1 MPTVE
6 QQIDAL
12 RVQIN
17 AHNHRYHVLDDP
29 SVPDA
34 EYDRLLR
41 ELRALEE
48 ANPGFV
54 TSDSPTQRVGSTPS
68 SAFRQIQHEMPML
81 SLDNAFTDADLL
93 AFDERIK
100 KRLKI
105 EEDVAYVCEP
115 KLDGIAVSL
124 LYIDGRLSRAATRGD
139 GTTGED
145 ITANV
150 RTIKSV
156 PLKLN
161 GDNTPA
167 RLEVRGEIYLS
178 KKGFD
183 QLNDQARARD
193 EKAFVNPRNAAAG
206 SLRQLDSRITA
217 ARPLAIYC
225 YGVGVSEGF
234 VSAATHSDTLQQ
246 LKKLG
251 LRVNPNISVAKNI
264 EACQQ
269 YYRETL
275 QRRAALDY
283 EIDGTVYKVDR
294 LDWQAKL
301 GFVSRAPRWAL
312 AHKFP
317 AQEELTRLLAVEF
330 QVGRTGAI
338 TPVARLEPVFVGGV
352 TVSNATLHNM
362 DEIERLDVRVG
373 DTVIVRRAGDVIPQI
388 VQVVKD
394 ARPKGAKKIRV
405 PKKCPVCHSAVERN
419 ADEAAYRCIGGLVCA
434 AQRKRAIQ
442 HFASRKAMD
451 IDGLGD
457 KLVEQLVDAGLIKTV
472 ADLFALTHETLSGL
486 ERMGSKSADNLLAA
500 LEKSKAT
507 TLPRFLYSLGIR
519 EVGETTARSVAQH
532 FGNLEEIVSAT
543 EEDLHAVDDVGP
555 IVAMRIAHFFQSG
568 ENQKVVAEL
577 QAAGVHWPALERS
590 APTSPLAG
598 KTFVLT
604 GALQTLTREDAKAR
618 LLEQGAKVAGSV
630 SKKTDYVVAGDKAGS
645 KLAKASELNI
655 PLLSEQELIDL
666 LQ

>member
-6 QQIDAL
+6 QQIEAL
-12 RVQIN
+12 RAQID
-17 AHNHRYHVLDDP
+17 AHNYRYHVLDDP

-48 ANPGFV
+48 ANPHLV
-54 TSDSPTQRVGSTPS
+54 TADSPTQRVGSTAL
-68 SAFRQIQHEMPML
+68 SAFSQIQHELPML
-81 SLDNAFTDADLL
+81 SLENVFSYEDLL
-93 AFDERIK
+93 AFDQRVK
-100 KRLKI
+100 TRLKTEQDI
-105 EEDVAYVCEP
+105 AYVCEP

-124 LYIDGRLSRAATRGD
+124 LYSNGSLTRAATRGD

-145 ITANV
+145 ITQNV

-156 PLKLN
+156 PLALRGEN
-161 GDNTPA
+161 IPA
-167 RLEVRGEIYLS
+167 RLELRGEIYMS

-183 QLNDQARARD
+183 QLNDQARTRD
-193 EKAFVNPRNAAAG
+193 EKTFVNPRNAAAG
-206 SLRQLDSRITA
+206 SLRQLDSSITA

-225 YGVGVSEGF
+225 YGVGVIEGF
-234 VSAATHSDTLQQ
+234 DLPATHSGMLGS
-246 LKKLG
+246 LKGWG
-251 LRVNPNISVAKNI
+251 LRVNPHISIAKNI
-264 EACQQ
+264 EECQQ
-269 YYRETL
+269 YYKEML
-275 QRRAALDY
+275 DRRTGLEY

-294 LDWQAKL
+294 LDWQADL
-301 GFVSRAPRWAL
+301 GFVSRAPRWAV

-317 AQEELTRLLAVEF
+317 AQEELTQLLAVEF

-338 TPVARLEPVFVGGV
+338 TPVARLQPVFVGGV

-362 DEIERLDVRVG
+362 DEIARLDVRVG

-394 ARPKGAKKIRV
+394 ARPKCAKNIRV
-405 PKKCPVCHSAVERN
+405 PSKCPVCGSSVERN
-419 ADEAAYRCIGGLVCA
+419 EEEAAYRCVGGLVCA

-457 KLVEQLVDAGLIKTV
+457 KLVDQLVDAELIETV
-472 ADLFALTHETLSGL
+472 ADLYSLDHASLNGL
-486 ERMGSKSADNLLAA
+486 ERMGAKSAENLLAA
-500 LEKSKAT
+500 LAKSKAT

-519 EVGETTARSVAQH
+519 EVGESTARSLAQH
-532 FGNLEEIVSAT
+532 FGDLEGIAT
-543 EEDLHAVDDVGP
+543 ASEEELHEVADVGP
-555 IVAMRIAHFFQSG
+555 IVATHIVSFFQSG
-568 ENQKVVAEL
+568 QNQKVIAEL
-577 QAAGVHWPALERS
+577 QAAGVHWPAIERT
-590 APTSPLAG
+590 AQALPLAG

-604 GALQTLTREDAKAR
+604 GTLQTLAREDAKQR
-618 LLEQGAKVAGSV
+618 LLQLGAKVAGSV

-645 KLAKASELNI
+645 KLAKATELNI
-655 PLLSEQELIDL
+655 RILSEQEFVDL

>member
-1 MPTVE
+1 MASVE
-6 QQIDAL
+6 QQIDTL
-12 RVQIN
+12 RAQIN
-17 AHNHRYHVLDDP
+17 AHNYRYHVLDDP

-48 ANPGFV
+48 ANPHLI
-54 TSDSPTQRVGSTPS
+54 TSESPTQRVGNAPL

-81 SLDNAFTDADLL
+81 SLDNAFTEADLL
-93 AFDERIK
+93 AFDERVK

-105 EEDVAYVCEP
+105 EHDVAYVCEP

-124 LYIDGRLSRAATRGD
+124 LYIDGSLARAATRGD

-145 ITANV
+145 ITDNV

-156 PLKLN
+156 PLTLH
-161 GDNTPA
+161 GDDVPA

-178 KKGFD
+178 KQGFE
-183 QLNDQARARD
+183 QLNDQARAS
-193 EKAFVNPRNAAAG
+193 EKKTFVNPRNAAAG

-234 VSAATHSDTLQQ
+234 VVPDTHSDMLAR
-246 LKKLG
+246 LKDLG
-251 LRVNPNISVAKNI
+251 LRVNPHISVAENI
-264 EACQQ
+264 EGCQQ
-269 YYRETL
+269 YYLQTM
-275 QRRAALDY
+275 QRRAALEY
-283 EIDGTVYKVDR
+283 EIDGTVYKVNR
-294 LDWQAKL
+294 MDWQAEL
-301 GFVSRAPRWAL
+301 GFVSRAPRWAV

-317 AQEELTRLLAVEF
+317 AEEELTQLLAVEF

-362 DEIERLDVRVG
+362 DEIARLDVRVG
-373 DTVIVRRAGDVIPQI
+373 DTVIVRRAGDVIPKI
-388 VQVVKD
+388 VQVVLD
-394 ARPKGAKKIRV
+394 ARPSGAKEIRV
-405 PKKCPVCHSAVERN
+405 PATCPVCGSDVERN
-419 ADEAAYRCIGGLVCA
+419 EDEAAYRCVGGLVCA

-457 KLVEQLVDAGLIKTV
+457 KLVDQLVDAELIKTV
-472 ADLFALTHETLSGL
+472 ADLFLLDHETLSGL
-486 ERMGSKSADNLLAA
+486 ERMGAKSADNLLAA
-500 LEKSKAT
+500 LAKSKTT
-507 TLPRFLYSLGIR
+507 TLPRFLYSLGVR
-519 EVGETTARSVAQH
+519 EVGETTARSVAQY
-532 FGNLEEIVSAT
+532 FGDLDDIVSAT

-555 IVAMRIAHFFQSG
+555 IVAAHIANFFQS
-568 ENQKVVAEL
+568 EDNQKVVAEL
-577 QAAGVHWPALERS
+577 RAAGVHWPALERS

-604 GALQTLTREDAKAR
+604 GTLQTLTREDAKAR
-618 LLEQGAKVAGSV
+618 LLQQGAKVAGSV

-645 KLAKASELNI
+645 KLTKASELNI
-655 PLLSEQELIDL
+655 PLLTEQELIDL